1 MRLPQSSVRLSLLQL
16 SNPVSDIEEKWGTL
30 VAQRGFA
37 QVPNHLLLLNVF
49 LDEEH
54 QLTPTELLILIQ
66 LVGTW
71 WRTNDLPFPSLSTI
85 ATRCGV
91 SARQVQRSINR
102 LNELGFIKRVH
113 RRSKGI
119 MANNAYDL
127 APLARLL
134 ENVAKAF
141 PNPYPRSVDKAAAR
155 KLSDQLKNTASE
167 VAQ

>member
-1 MRLPQSSVRLSLLQL
+1 MT
-16 SNPVSDIEEKWGTL
+16 DIEEKWGAL

-54 QLTPTELLILIQ
+54 QLTSTELLILIQ

-91 SARQVQRSINR
+91 STRQVQRSINR
-102 LNELGFIKRVH
+102 LDKLGFIKRVN
-113 RRSKGI
+113 RRTKGI

-127 APLARLL
+127 APLVRLL
-134 ENVAKAF
+134 SSVAKAF
-141 PNPYPRSVDKAAAR
+141 PNPYPRSVDKSVAR
-155 KLSDQLKNTASE
+155 KLSEQLKADAEALEGVT
-167 VAQ
+167 

>member
-1 MRLPQSSVRLSLLQL
+1 MT
-16 SNPVSDIEEKWGTL
+16 DIEDKWGTL

-54 QLTPTELLILIQ
+54 RLTPTELLVLIQ

-71 WRTNDLPFPSLSTI
+71 WRTGDLPFPSLSTL

-91 SARQVQRSINR
+91 SSRQVQRSINR
-102 LNELGFIKRVH
+102 LEKLGFIQRIN
-113 RRSKGI
+113 RRTKGM

-127 APLARLL
+127 APLVKFLNQVAR
-134 ENVAKAF
+134 AF
-141 PNPYPRSVDKAAAR
+141 PNQYPRALDKGSIRQLNALLDAA
-155 KLSDQLKNTASE
+155 LPEQP
-167 VAQ
+167 